1 MTLSNKTG
9 GKAPGPRPVIVRDS
23 DTRFGERGRS
33 ASGGGA
39 ATRMR
44 GIGVTIPPVRGPGMA
59 TIRDARSSQTPV
71 QVRRATSSY
80 RSSPSPA
87 ASCRADQVH
96 DPGDRARWVQDHV
109 GRQLD
114 GTTRLAA
121 EREGR

>member
-44 GIGVTIPPVRGPGMA
+44 GIGVTIPRVRGPGMA
-59 TIRDARSSQTPV
+59 TLRDARSSQTPV
-71 QVRRATSSY
+71 RA
-80 RSSPSPA
+80 SPGHVFVSKLTI
-87 ASCRADQVH
+87 ASGFAPR
-96 DPGDRARWVQDHV
+96 
-109 GRQLD
+109 
-114 GTTRLAA
+114 
-121 EREGR
+121 